1 MVKKQRGGEQRN
13 HASEAEIDPGGT
25 DVERDDADGRVPRH
39 RLDLGWRARVR
50 DKWVKACAV
59 AWPVAAITA
68 LFIVPSR
75 RLSAE
80 RIVALIDGRA

>member
-1 MVKKQRGGEQRN
+1 MSSVMVPMA
-13 HASEAEIDPGGT
+13 ASLIS
-25 DVERDDADGRVPRH
+25 V
-39 RLDLGWRARVR
+39 LDLGWRTSVR
-50 DKWVKACAV
+50 DKRVKACAV

-68 LFIVPSR
+68 FFIVPPP

>member
-1 MVKKQRGGEQRN
+1 VAENSEIMQARQRSIPAALMSSVMVPMA
-13 HASEAEIDPGGT
+13 ASLVTA
-25 DVERDDADGRVPRH
+25 
-39 RLDLGWRARVR
+39 LDLGWRARVR

>member
-1 MVKKQRGGEQRN
+1 
-13 HASEAEIDPGGT
+13 
-25 DVERDDADGRVPRH
+25 
-39 RLDLGWRARVR
+39 
-50 DKWVKACAV
+50 VKACAV

>member
-1 MVKKQRGGEQRN
+1 VAENSEIMQARQRSIPVTLMSSVMVPMA
-13 HASEAEIDPGGT
+13 ASLVTA
-25 DVERDDADGRVPRH
+25 
-39 RLDLGWRARVR
+39 LDLGRRARVR

>member
-1 MVKKQRGGEQRN
+1 MAENSEIMQARQRSIPVALMSSVMMPMA
-13 HASEAEIDPGGT
+13 ASLVTA
-25 DVERDDADGRVPRH
+25 
-39 RLDLGWRARVR
+39 LDLGWRARVR

-68 LFIVPSR
+68 LCIVPSR

-80 RIVALIDGRA
+80 RIIALIDGRG